1 MATLFVV
8 ATPIGNLHDIS
19 QRALDTL
26 AAVSLIACED
36 TRISKR
42 LLDYHQIK
50 TRMTS
55 YHQHSGVVVT
65 DKIIEVLKQGND
77 VALITDA
84 GTPGIS
90 DPGGKLVAAAVEA
103 GITVSPIPGA
113 SGITVLLSASGLP
126 TDSFVFYGFIP
137 HKKRRQTTFQEIAAE
152 NKTVVFY
159 ESPHR
164 IGKTLSSLKEVL
176 ADDRIV
182 VIGRE
187 LTKIHEEIVRGPI
200 SAVYQ
205 QLVDRQPRGEYV
217 IAVGPKK

>member
-8 ATPIGNLHDIS
+8 ATPIGNLDDIT
-19 QRALDTL
+19 QRAVKMLKTVD
-26 AAVSLIACED
+26 LIACED
-36 TRISKR
+36 TRMSKR
-42 LLDYHQIK
+42 LLDHYQIK

-65 DKIIEVLKQGND
+65 DKIIEILKQGND

-90 DPGGKLVAAAVEA
+90 DPGGKLVAAAIEA

-113 SGITVLLSASGLP
+113 SGITALLSASGLP

-182 VIGRE
+182 VVGRE

-200 SAVYQ
+200 SEVYQ
-205 QLVDRQPRGEYV
+205 QLADRQPRGEYV

>member
-8 ATPIGNLHDIS
+8 ATPIGNLDDIT
-19 QRALDTL
+19 QRAVKMLKTVD
-26 AAVSLIACED
+26 LIACED
-36 TRISKR
+36 TRMSKR
-42 LLDYHQIK
+42 LLDHYQIK

-113 SGITVLLSASGLP
+113 SGITALLSASGLP

-137 HKKRRQTTFQEIAAE
+137 HKKRRQTTFQKIPAE
-152 NKTVVFY
+152 
-159 ESPHR
+159 
-164 IGKTLSSLKEVL
+164 
-176 ADDRIV
+176 
-182 VIGRE
+182 
-187 LTKIHEEIVRGPI
+187 
-200 SAVYQ
+200 
-205 QLVDRQPRGEYV
+205 
-217 IAVGPKK
+217 KKNVTFFLFPAPPP

>member
-36 TRISKR
+36 TRMSKR
-42 LLDYHQIK
+42 LLNYHQIK

-65 DKIIEVLKQGND
+65 DKIIEVLKQGSD

-90 DPGGKLVAAAVEA
+90 DPGGKLVAAAIEA
-103 GITVSPIPGA
+103 GLTVPP
-113 SGITVLLSASGLP
+113 P
-126 TDSFVFYGFIP
+126 
-137 HKKRRQTTFQEIAAE
+137 RR
-152 NKTVVFY
+152 
-159 ESPHR
+159 
-164 IGKTLSSLKEVL
+164 
-176 ADDRIV
+176 
-182 VIGRE
+182 
-187 LTKIHEEIVRGPI
+187 
-200 SAVYQ
+200 
-205 QLVDRQPRGEYV
+205 PR
-217 IAVGPKK
+217 